1 MKTRPR
7 VFLDTNV
14 YVFGFERPL
23 SNSSIIIKELS
34 TGTIEAV
41 ISERVF
47 KESIKYFRRNHTKK
61 TTDKLRLFLLTSS
74 VIMKEESVREEMKR
88 LGGKVKPKDL
98 ENLAVVRTLGLRY
111 MVSVDRHFESFP
123 EYITPREFV
132 NLLGLRPTSTK
143 Y

>member
-23 SNSSIIIKELS
+23 SNSAMILKELS
-34 TGTIEAV
+34 GGNIEAV
-41 ISERVF
+41 IGERVF

-61 TTDKLRLFLLTSS
+61 TADKFRLFVLTSS
-74 VIMKEESVREEMKR
+74 AIMKEESVREEMNR
-88 LGGKVKPKDL
+88 LRGKIKPKDL
-98 ENLAVVRTLGLRY
+98 ENLAVVRALGLRY
-111 MVSVDRHFESFP
+111 LVSVDRHFESFP
-123 EYITPREFV
+123 EYITPRGFV
-132 NLLGLRPTSTK
+132 DLLGLRPASTK